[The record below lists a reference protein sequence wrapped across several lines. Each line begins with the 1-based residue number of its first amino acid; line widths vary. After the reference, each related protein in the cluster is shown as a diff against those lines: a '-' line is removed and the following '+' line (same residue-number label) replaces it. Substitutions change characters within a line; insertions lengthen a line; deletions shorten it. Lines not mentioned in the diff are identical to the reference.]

1 MNRDARTS
9 LNFAKRRLL
18 PLCMLLALAGQA
30 KADADPAGQADD
42 ANRDTTE
49 LEGVIVSAPNY
60 VPRDTNGA
68 AKSTIPL
75 IETPQSVTV
84 IPRDQI
90 DLLDWQNLSQV
101 VRYTSGVIGEN
112 YGPDPRY
119 DWLTLRGF
127 YPPEYID
134 GLQAPIGSV
143 ANVGVDL
150 YGFQSVEVL
159 KGPSSTLY
167 GLSPPGGIVNS
178 NAEGLF
184 EGTLKGP
191 NIPAKGF
198 KYSVVVGNLQ
208 LDPVVIVDR

>member
-1 MNRDARTS
+1 
-9 LNFAKRRLL
+9 
-18 PLCMLLALAGQA
+18 
-30 KADADPAGQADD
+30 
-42 ANRDTTE
+42 
-49 LEGVIVSAPNY
+49 
-60 VPRDTNGA
+60 
-68 AKSTIPL
+68 
-75 IETPQSVTV
+75 V

-150 YGFQSVEVL
+150 YGFQTVEVL

-167 GLSPPGGIVNS
+167 GLSPPAVS
-178 NAEGLF
+178 S
-184 EGTLKGP
+184 T
-191 NIPAKGF
+191 
-198 KYSVVVGNLQ
+198 
-208 LDPVVIVDR
+208 

>member
-1 MNRDARTS
+1 MNKLQRFGSDR
-9 LNFAKRRLL
+9 FGRRRMLHMS
-18 PLCMLLALAGQA
+18 MLLALIGYAGA
-30 KADADPAGQADD
+30 AAAVDD
-42 ANRDTTE
+42 AQSGNDANNTQT
-49 LEGVIVSAPNY
+49 LEGVIVSAPDY

-150 YGFQSVEVL
+150 FGFQSVEVL

-167 GLSPPGGIVNS
+167 GLSPPGGIVNLTS
-178 NAEGLF
+178 RRPEAQFSGEGQ
-184 EGTLKGP
+184 
-191 NIPAKGF
+191 
-198 KYSVVVGNLQ
+198 LQ
-208 LDPVVIVDR
+208 GGSFGDGQVAGDVT